1 MTFNGLTDD
10 QAEKA
15 RRKYGSNDSGLNY
28 TLKNPGI
35 KLKERFR
42 QIPVKIYIIII
53 LLYIFAELF
62 TGVSA
67 GELYASHIFIT
78 VLWGQAALFAGVF
91 LNCIAELYYDNKA
104 IKALLKQ
111 HDTKCHVYRCGNT
124 VKDIDAGKLVQGDFV
139 LLTEGDIISA
149 DGILLYGDITADS
162 GKGSGI
168 VCNYSNDESKAP
180 KVSRGSC
187 VTSGYG
193 VMKVTHTENHLPE
206 EKKQIDTHRLI
217 LIIGAA
223 VFTIALALWQ
233 SINSA
238 DGSFILDL
246 FGTAALA
253 APLILLASEG
263 TELPSEFFFDA
274 NRGNM
279 HKDGIYPER
288 LSRRPDIIF
297 MDKSDFITV
306 GKPAATGFV
315 DGEGKVFKKFY
326 EIPYP
331 LGTLLA
337 KAVAENTSALV
348 NRNRFIGNADECAE
362 LQYIS
367 ERIENKL
374 DLEVRAEDI
383 KGIELPVKYNRLI
396 CGMPDEIIPKC
407 SGYFTASGE
416 VLPLSNTT
424 ALNAM
429 AEEIVFQGN
438 RLSAYA
444 AVDKNGKTTFIGMII
459 LHEKQRNNAD
469 KAYKAISASGTRIIL
484 LTEESYAGGIS
495 LKDKQLTEAVSSEI
509 ISMEKLSGMDSDE
522 LCRTLKTTKII
533 TGQADKKLLISAAKE
548 KNLQTGVT
556 VSSYLNTEA
565 AAEADVLYAS
575 ASSCPAAKKSAAAVF
590 SDGLMSLMKYL
601 IYSRKIKSRAIVY
614 KLWCTALTLISA
626 AAVIFLA
633 DIAPAV
639 TAAAIL
645 LTGAGLVLLCGIKR
659 VSQKDGGE

>member
-15 RRKYGSNDSGLNY
+15 RRKYGSNSDGINF
-28 TLKNPGI
+28 TVKNPGI

-42 QIPVKIYIIII
+42 RVPIKIYIIIV

-62 TGVSA
+62 AGVST
-67 GELYASHIFIT
+67 GELYASNVFIT
-78 VLWGQAALFAGVF
+78 VLWGQAALFAAVF

-104 IKALLKQ
+104 IKALLKT

-124 VKDIDAGKLVQGDFV
+124 VKDIDAGQLVQGDFV
-139 LLTEGDIISA
+139 LLAEGDIISA

-168 VCNYSNDESKAP
+168 ICNYSKDEATAP
-180 KVSRGSC
+180 RVSRGC
-187 VTSGYG
+187 FVTSGYG
-193 VMKVTHTENHLPE
+193 VMKVTNTSTNSPDE
-206 EKKQIDTHRLI
+206 EKHMDIHRLC

-223 VFTIALALWQ
+223 AFTIAVSLWQ
-233 SINSA
+233 SITSTG
-238 DGSFILDL
+238 GSFVLDML
-246 FGTAALA
+246 GTAALT

-263 TELPSEFFFDA
+263 IELPSEFFFDA

-279 HKDGIYPER
+279 QKDGIYSER
-288 LSRRPDIIF
+288 PSRRPDVIF

-306 GKPAATGFV
+306 GRPAATGFV

-331 LGTLLA
+331 LGTFLA
-337 KAVAENTSALV
+337 KAVAENTSALM

-367 ERIENKL
+367 ERIDNKL
-374 DLEVRAEDI
+374 DLEVKAENI
-383 KGIELPVKYNRLI
+383 KGIELPSDYEKLI

-407 SGYFTASGE
+407 SGYFTASGDIS
-416 VLPLSNTT
+416 PLSNTI

-444 AVDKNGKTTFIGMII
+444 AVDKEGKTTFVGMII
-459 LHEKQRNNAD
+459 LHEKQRNNAHE
-469 KAYKAISASGTRIIL
+469 AYKALSSSGTRIIL

-495 LKDKQLTEAVSSEI
+495 LKDKQLTEAVSAEI
-509 ISMEKLSGMDSDE
+509 VSMEKLSSMDHEE
-522 LCRTLKTTKII
+522 LYRTLKTTKII

-548 KNLQTGVT
+548 KNLRTGVT

-565 AAEADVLYAS
+565 AEEADVLYAS
-575 ASSCPAAKKSAAAVF
+575 GSSCPAAKKSAAAVF

-601 IYSRKIKSRAIVY
+601 VYSKKIKSRAIAY
-614 KLWCTALTLISA
+614 KIWCTLLTFISA
-626 AAVIFLA
+626 ASMIFLQ
-633 DIAPAV
+633 DIAPAAS
-639 TAAAIL
+639 AAAIL
-645 LTGAGLVLLCGIKR
+645 LTAAGLVLLCGIKK
-659 VSQKDGGE
+659 VSKGGGE